1 MTTYNYPK
9 LIEES
14 SALMPVL
21 VGKTLISSVLINV
34 VEPEFNVVYLNL
46 DNEYFSIQGEI
57 GGEYLG
63 IHRLTELPEITDQD
77 GYIISAYEPYDIFI
91 GRKVLQIRQVG
102 EAWNGHG
109 YELSFE
115 GIPNTTMII
124 QSMDV
129 KGCPDDLV
137 DCLRIGFGN
146 YQLTYEK

>member
-14 SALMPVL
+14 SALMPVF
-21 VGKTLISSVLINV
+21 VGKTLMSSVLINV

-77 GYIISAYEPYDIFI
+77 
-91 GRKVLQIRQVG
+91 
-102 EAWNGHG
+102 
-109 YELSFE
+109 
-115 GIPNTTMII
+115 
-124 QSMDV
+124 
-129 KGCPDDLV
+129 
-137 DCLRIGFGN
+137 
-146 YQLTYEK
+146 